1 MVAFTDKPILPFTT
15 ALEWEN
21 YLAGTPDVG
30 GVRLKLRKKNAVD
43 PGLDR
48 QEALEVALCFGWI
61 DGQSSGFDEQFQ
73 LQSYTPR
80 RRTSPWSK
88 INIEHAERLVVEG
101 RMRPAGL
108 AEIER
113 AKADGRWDA
122 AYRQRDGDVPEAVR
136 AALLAA
142 PTASLAW
149 DSLPATARFGWVF
162 RFSQLRR
169 ADTRERHIAELIA
182 ALERGEPPG

>member
-1 MVAFTDKPILPFTT
+1 MVAFADKPILPFTT
-15 ALEWEN
+15 AAEWED
-21 YLAGTPDVG
+21 YLAGDPDTG

-48 QEALEVALCFGWI
+48 QEALDVALCFGWI

-80 RRTSPWSK
+80 RRASPWSK
-88 INIEHAERLVVEG
+88 INVEHAERLIAEG

-122 AYRQRDGDVPEAVR
+122 AYRQRDLDVPDDVR
-136 AALLAA
+136 AALSATPAA
-142 PTASLAW
+142 SVAW
-149 DSLPATARFGWVF
+149 EALPKTARFSWLF
-162 RFSQLRR
+162 RFGQLRR
-169 ADTRERHIAELIA
+169 AESRKRYIAELVA
-182 ALERGEPPG
+182 ALGRGELPR